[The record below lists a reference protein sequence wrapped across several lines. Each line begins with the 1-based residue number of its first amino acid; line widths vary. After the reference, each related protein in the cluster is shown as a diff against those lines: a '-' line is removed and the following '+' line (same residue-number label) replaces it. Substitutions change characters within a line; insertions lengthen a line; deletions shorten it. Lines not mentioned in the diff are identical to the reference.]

1 MTIGPEPITKTFRE
15 STLSFLAKAVVS
27 PSGMSSR
34 AACEAAVMDGTR
46 TIEVLLER
54 SDNSGSGTFFEVPAE
69 VMAALGAR
77 KRLPLSVRINGAAY
91 RTTTAVY
98 GGRFYVPV
106 RAEIR
111 TAARVEPGQR
121 VTVELRRDDEP
132 RTVALPADLAAALEA
147 AGLSAAFERFS
158 PTHRKEYVQAVEGA
172 KRPETR
178 AARIAKTLEATAAK
192 RGDAA
197 RTTAKKPA
205 GRVQAKPAAR
215 ARTK

>member
-27 PSGMSSR
+27 PSEMSSR
-34 AACEAAVMDGTR
+34 AACEEAAMDGKR

-69 VMAALGAR
+69 VMAALGER
-77 KRLPLSVRINGAAY
+77 KRLPLAVRINGAAY
-91 RTTTAVY
+91 RTTTSVY

-132 RTVALPADLAAALEA
+132 RTIALPADLATALEA

-158 PTHRKEYVQAVEGA
+158 HSHRKEYVQAVEAA

-192 RGDAA
+192 RGPASRA
-197 RTTAKKPA
+197 TKK
-205 GRVQAKPAAR
+205 
-215 ARTK
+215 